1 MKAQHTL
8 SRLARKSALSIC
20 SALLVGTSLM
30 PMAASA
36 YDGTVTFSG
45 TIYETPCNFSDSSVT
60 CYSGASQQSMALNKL
75 WQSGQTHLLSNT
87 ISYKVADS
95 GSMTIVTVSYL

>member
-1 MKAQHTL
+1 MKAQHLL
-8 SRLARKSALSIC
+8 SRFARKSVFSIC

-45 TIYETPCNFSDSSVT
+45 SIYEAPCNFSDSSVT
-60 CYSGASQQSMALNKL
+60 CYSGSSQQTMALNKL
-75 WQSGQTHLLSNT
+75 WQSGHANLLSNT

-95 GSMTIVTVSYL
+95 CNMTIVTVSYL